1 MFKGYY
7 NMTVKYFIFQIRKQ
21 KFKSFCKKKKIKIAL
36 CMSVPE
42 NLVYFM

>member
-7 NMTVKYFIFQIRKQ
+7 NLTVKYFIFQIRKQ
-21 KFKSFCKKKKIKIAL
+21 KFNSFVKKKIKIAL